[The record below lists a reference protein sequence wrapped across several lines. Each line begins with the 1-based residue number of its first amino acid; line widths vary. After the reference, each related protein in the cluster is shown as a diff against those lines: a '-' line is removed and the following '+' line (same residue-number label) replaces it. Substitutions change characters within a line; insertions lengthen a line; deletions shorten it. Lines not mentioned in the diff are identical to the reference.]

1 MGSWTFMESLSQR
14 QGAMSRMAFPPDL
27 ESNMR
32 RFFVM
37 MSLVALSACGGQ
49 PTEAEAPVEQTPMAE
64 EAGPEAQSA
73 TPTCTSGDSWACYC
87 ATFKTFETCRAAQL
101 RRCVWAYNRCSPTY
115 E

>member
-1 MGSWTFMESLSQR
+1 
-14 QGAMSRMAFPPDL
+14 
-27 ESNMR
+27 MR
-32 RFFVM
+32 RFLVM

-49 PTEAEAPVEQTPMAE
+49 PTEAEAPVEQPPVTE
-64 EAGPEAQSA
+64 ETGAQSA

-87 ATFKTFETCRAAQL
+87 ATFKTSDTCRAAQL